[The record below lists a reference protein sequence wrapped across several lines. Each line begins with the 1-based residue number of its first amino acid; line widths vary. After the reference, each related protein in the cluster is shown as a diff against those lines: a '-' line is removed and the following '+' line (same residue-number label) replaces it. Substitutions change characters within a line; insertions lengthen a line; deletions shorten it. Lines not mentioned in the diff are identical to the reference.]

1 MTTIEER
8 LEYLD
13 TLINMIAD
21 AEEDIGTYVE
31 DHDDHCREASDVAY
45 TMLAQVGCAL
55 SKILDIREAVLR

>member
-13 TLINMIAD
+13 TLINMVAD
-21 AEEDIGTYVE
+21 AEEEIGTYVK

-45 TMLAQVGCAL
+45 FMLTQIGCAL
-55 SKILDIREAVLR
+55 SVILDIREAVLR

>member
-1 MTTIEER
+1 MTIEAR

-13 TLINMIAD
+13 TLINKIAD
-21 AEEDIGTYVE
+21 AEEDIGKYV
-31 DHDDHCREASDVAY
+31 HDNDDQCREASDVAY